1 MHSVDKILR
10 AGQRMLKN
18 ELGVFL
24 NGTCQVGW
32 RCRRAAVGVA
42 TKAKS
47 TAPIPRGRDGRYR
60 VSGNRK
66 APARRR
72 CNASYK
78 FGCDE
83 TGDAE
88 AKRRRMLRSGEFW
101 HY

>member
-10 AGQRMLKN
+10 AGWEMLKN

-32 RCRRAAVGVA
+32 RWRRAAVGVA

-47 TAPIPRGRDGRYR
+47 KAAIPRRRDGRYR
-60 VSGNRK
+60 ANGNRK

-72 CNASYK
+72 CNASCK

-83 TGDAE
+83 TGDSRGE
-88 AKRRRMLRSGEFW
+88 AAANVV
-101 HY
+101 